1 MNFVRGFWRIARWPI
16 LVVVVIL
23 GGLFLYHLAR
33 YPQLSRDTVQAI
45 QSQKITAADV
55 DGTNLPPVPNA
66 AEVDATIEG
75 VDANTNGIRDDVE
88 LAIFEKYP
96 SDRKVRAAAL
106 QYAKAEQLFL
116 TSVFNTAT
124 WKAAAEVAGRANK
137 CVAEVSR
144 DYRSSEQLSDF
155 VGALLLDTNT
165 RADAYEDAHKY
176 TTSYGSQEGVACDM

>member
-124 WKAAAEVAGRANK
+124 WKAAAEVDGRANL
-137 CVAEVSR
+137 CVRDIGEIKAEVKTFVERIVLNTESR
-144 DYRSSEQLSDF
+144 RLQYE
-155 VGALLLDTNT
+155 
-165 RADAYEDAHKY
+165 RAHRF
-176 TTSYGSQEGVACDM
+176 TTSYGAQSGPVCDIE